1 MLRFSFPGEYSPII
15 PIIPENLARF
25 ETLEKKTAYFLDSV
39 LPCLVRTAPPPAVGL
54 MLKRITETG
63 GTIRIDE
70 LAGGLSCSSRHI
82 SRLFLAALG
91 CSPKSFCRYARFQ
104 TVLAAMERAPGRNSA
119 AFLQKTGYSD
129 RAHFQREFREFTGIT
144 PGSTHDS

>member
-1 MLRFSFPGEYSPII
+1 M
-15 PIIPENLARF
+15 
-25 ETLEKKTAYFLDSV
+25 
-39 LPCLVRTAPPPAVGL
+39 RTAPPPAVGL

-82 SRLFLAALG
+82 ISRLFLAALG
-91 CSPKSFCRYARFQ
+91 RSPKSFCRYARFQ

-119 AFLQKTGYSD
+119 AFLQKTSYSD

-144 PGSTHDS
+144 PPRQYTRQLTALTPTAGILSAP